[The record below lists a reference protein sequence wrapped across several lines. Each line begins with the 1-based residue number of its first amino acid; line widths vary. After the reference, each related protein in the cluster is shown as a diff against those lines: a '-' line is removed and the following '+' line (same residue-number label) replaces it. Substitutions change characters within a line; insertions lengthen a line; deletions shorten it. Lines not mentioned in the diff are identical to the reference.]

1 MEIINRRCAG
11 LDVHETFVVACR
23 RIVTADGQVEKV
35 VRTWPTMTG
44 DLLALA
50 DWLAEGGMTHVAMES
65 TGVFWKPI
73 WNLFEGRFTLLLVNA
88 RHVKQV
94 PGRKTDV
101 SDAEWLAPLLQCGL
115 LRSSFGPPTPIREL
129 RDLTRHRTTLVDDK
143 TAVINRIQKVLEDA
157 NVKLGAVAS
166 DVVGVSGRPMLKAI
180 VAGETDPHLLAELAK
195 RRLRSKIPLLQRAFE
210 GRVTAH
216 HRFLIGRL
224 LDQLAFLEAQMGRDL
239 LRRQQLRWI

>member
-11 LDVHETFVVACR
+11 LDVHEKFVVACR

-50 DWLAEGGMTHVAMES
+50 DWLAEGGVTHVAMES

-101 SDAEWLAPLLQCGL
+101 SDAEWLAQLLQC
-115 LRSSFGPPTPIREL
+115 
-129 RDLTRHRTTLVDDK
+129 
-143 TAVINRIQKVLEDA
+143 
-157 NVKLGAVAS
+157 
-166 DVVGVSGRPMLKAI
+166 
-180 VAGETDPHLLAELAK
+180 
-195 RRLRSKIPLLQRAFE
+195 
-210 GRVTAH
+210 
-216 HRFLIGRL
+216 
-224 LDQLAFLEAQMGRDL
+224 
-239 LRRQQLRWI
+239 